1 MKRSRVTAMKKLIFI
16 LLMGF
21 ILSENL
27 TAQSASDY
35 MPVLNSSWTIES
47 VATLDDEII
56 EATTR
61 KDSLVSIEPDG
72 EYTVYS
78 IYTSENLTYKLDT
91 RGDTLFIRLA
101 RILGSDIFD
110 EDLIELDVDPDE
122 RLPLAI
128 FSTEVNEEWELYHL
142 EQTIELSDSIKAAF
156 PDDVNFED
164 EADIEIK
171 VTGVRLADET
181 ITLPVGDITTY
192 IFDARI
198 ELSLTLFALLF
209 GQTFPVEVDLIDDL
223 TIRSYIGHER
233 GIVQQYNEEYDVIA
247 RHESQFLSFSE
258 YIFTLA
264 ANNSTM
270 IEFTEGDPTFVAES
284 DTRSPQVFSLRQ
296 NYPNPFNP
304 ATRIVYT
311 LAERSHV
318 NVTVYNILGAKI
330 TTLVDKEQQQGTHLV
345 TFDASHLPSGV
356 YFYTLQTGDFI
367 ETRRMVLSK

>member
-264 ANNSTM
+264 A
-270 IEFTEGDPTFVAES
+270 I
-284 DTRSPQVFSLRQ
+284 
-296 NYPNPFNP
+296 
-304 ATRIVYT
+304 
-311 LAERSHV
+311 
-318 NVTVYNILGAKI
+318 TV
-330 TTLVDKEQQQGTHLV
+330 
-345 TFDASHLPSGV
+345 P
-356 YFYTLQTGDFI
+356 
-367 ETRRMVLSK
+367 